1 MPRLVADIHSGAL
14 APRSA
19 LGYARIP
26 GQIEWEL
33 LPVAIV
39 ATAQLTPIATFDMHA
54 LTYKTERGRQDRL
67 FWPPLFPSF
76 EKGVVRSLAAKQNA
90 SWVKGRG
97 RIFESDDSGFDFCM
111 PPLVPGNRVIGASD
125 ITSERFII
133 LEHPPQS
140 QIHKKLEPHIP
151 RQRAVKRQ
159 PPSI

>member
-33 LPVAIV
+33 RPV
-39 ATAQLTPIATFDMHA
+39 ATAQLTPIATFGMNA
-54 LTYKTERGRQDRL
+54 LTYKTERGRQNGPCAL
-67 FWPPLFPSF
+67 LFPSF
-76 EKGVVRSLAAKQNA
+76 EKGVSPSLAANQNA
-90 SWVKGRG
+90 SWVKWRG
-97 RIFESDDSGFDFCM
+97 RIFDSDDSGFDFYS
-111 PPLVPGNRVIGASD
+111 PRSYPAIESLAID
-125 ITSERFII
+125 ITSERFTIS
-133 LEHPPQS
+133 EHPPQS

>member
-1 MPRLVADIHSGAL
+1 MPRLVADFNSGAL

-33 LPVAIV
+33 LPA
-39 ATAQLTPIATFDMHA
+39 AAAQLTPIATFGMHA

-67 FWPPLFPSF
+67 FLPTPVSF
-76 EKGVVRSLAAKQNA
+76 VRKRGSPIPRGKTKRVLGQMARSNFRVRRLWVRFFACRRSYLAIESLASN
-90 SWVKGRG
+90 
-97 RIFESDDSGFDFCM
+97 
-111 PPLVPGNRVIGASD
+111 
-125 ITSERFII
+125 ITSERFTIS
-133 LEHPPQS
+133 EHPPQS

-159 PPSI
+159 PPLI